1 MKKQLFTYLLIA
13 LAMVAQAQKPGA
25 EESSAK
31 VKSEDKNPNFK
42 RELSLEAKTENKGE
56 ITIKGQKVP
65 YKVVSGTMPVWDED
79 GKAIAIKSWRGLI

>member
-13 LAMVAQAQKPGA
+13 LALVAQAQKPAA
-25 EESSAK
+25 EDVNAK

-56 ITIKGQKVP
+56 ITINKCRCRTITVF
-65 YKVVSGTMPVWDED
+65 ED
-79 GKAIAIKSWRGLI
+79 ASSMKCGRRLSPFT